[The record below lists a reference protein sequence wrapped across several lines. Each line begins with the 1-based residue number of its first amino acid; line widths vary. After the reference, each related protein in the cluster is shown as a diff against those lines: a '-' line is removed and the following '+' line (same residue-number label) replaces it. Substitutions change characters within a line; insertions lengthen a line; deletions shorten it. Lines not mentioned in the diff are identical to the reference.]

1 MRGADVEGAGQG
13 VSGVSSAMDDRSRQS
28 SKDDRENSSFPA
40 RFDAHCHL
48 FNLKYLFLE
57 AGEMILDAA
66 LGRYPL
72 APKADLLVPGSVQEV
87 TIEGRLGDFLKW
99 LKSLKEACAGSEEEH
114 LDIVLSAA
122 RRHWRDGYRVA
133 AIPLMMDIYYMFAPL
148 MRSGD
153 PPPVQTA
160 PRSDVGIARIG
171 EALREVNRFLHS
183 ADLGHEL
190 VDFIRDSLLQ
200 RHVGRSGNRLPPCTY
215 HDTRGFAHHRDRLA
229 DLKFRRPRDLHPFFA
244 VDPRRPGVVDAVV
257 SGRFVGKDKLFQGV
271 KLYPRMGFD
280 PACEAL
286 EPLFD
291 WCDRNRIPI
300 VSHCAAQGFPP
311 VGGHDGFGLPYS
323 FLPVLERHPGLV
335 VDFAHFGLY
344 ETPWADQ
351 VADLI
356 GRYDHVYSDLS
367 CYTRADQI
375 PAFKAA
381 YWDRPKVRE
390 RTMFGTDFDV
400 FYLVGIG
407 WTLDAYYDAFR
418 MEKNP
423 GAFGADD
430 LVRMTSTTPRRF
442 LSGVV

>member
-1 MRGADVEGAGQG
+1 MA
-13 VSGVSSAMDDRSRQS
+13 SG
-28 SKDDRENSSFPA
+28 FPA

-57 AGEMILDAA
+57 AGEILLDVA

-72 APKADLLVPGSVQEV
+72 APEKDSSIPGSVQEV
-87 TIEGRLGDFLKW
+87 TIEGQLGDFMKW

-114 LDIVLSAA
+114 LDVVLSAG

-133 AIPLMMDIYYMFAPL
+133 AMPLMMDIYYMFAPL
-148 MRSGD
+148 MRKGD
-153 PPPVQTA
+153 ASPVRKE
-160 PRSDVGIARIG
+160 PRSDAGTAGFG
-171 EALREVNRFLHS
+171 EAWRKAERLLRG
-183 ADLGHEL
+183 AGLGREL
-190 VDFIRDSLLQ
+190 SDFVRDALS
-200 RHVGRSGNRLPPCTY
+200 RERVGRMGGRVPAATY
-215 HDTRGFAHHRDRLA
+215 HETRGFAHHRDRLA

-257 SGRFVGKDKLFQGV
+257 SGEFVGKDKIFQGV

-286 EPLFD
+286 EPLFE
-291 WCDRNRIPI
+291 WCDRTRIPI

-311 VGGHDGFGLPYS
+311 VGGHDAFGLPCS
-323 FLPVLERHPGLV
+323 FLPVLERHPQLII
-335 VDFAHFGLY
+335 DFAHFGLY

-351 VADLI
+351 IADLI
-356 GRYDHVYSDLS
+356 ARYDHVYSDLS

-375 PAFKAA
+375 PAFKVA

-418 MEKNP
+418 AENNP
-423 GAFGADD
+423 GAFCAED
-430 LVRMTSTTPRRF
+430 LLRMTSTTPQRF
-442 LSGVV
+442 LAGVL

>member
-1 MRGADVEGAGQG
+1 MEGLGQG
-13 VSGVSSAMDDRSRQS
+13 VS
-28 SKDDRENSSFPA
+28 EPFPA

-57 AGEMILDAA
+57 AGEMLLDAV

-72 APKADLLVPGSVQEV
+72 APTIDATVPGSVQEV
-87 TIEGRLGDFLKW
+87 TVEGRLGDFLKW

-114 LDIVLSAA
+114 LDVVLSAA

-133 AIPLMMDIYYMFAPL
+133 AMPLMMDIYYMFAPL

-153 PPPVQTA
+153 PLPVQAA
-160 PRSDVGIARIG
+160 PRVDVGIARIG
-171 EALREVNRFLHS
+171 EALRQVDRLLRGAGLGRELSDFVRDALLRNR
-183 ADLGHEL
+183 
-190 VDFIRDSLLQ
+190 
-200 RHVGRSGNRLPPCTY
+200 VGGGGKRLPSATY
-215 HDTRGFAHHRDRLA
+215 QETRGFAHHRDRLA

-257 SGRFVGKDKLFQGV
+257 SGEFVGKGKVFQGV

-286 EPLFD
+286 APLFE

-311 VGGHDGFGLPYS
+311 VGGHDAFGMPSS
-323 FLPVLERHPGLV
+323 FLPVLERHPELII
-335 VDFAHFGLY
+335 DFAHFGLY

-351 VADLI
+351 IADLI
-356 GRYDHVYSDLS
+356 ARHDHVYSDLS
-367 CYTRADQI
+367 CYTRAERI
-375 PAFKAA
+375 RAFRAA

-400 FYLVGIG
+400 FHLVGIG
-407 WTLDAYYDAFR
+407 WTLDAYYGAFCAER
-418 MEKNP
+418 NP
-423 GAFGADD
+423 GAFSAED
-430 LVRMTSTTPRRF
+430 LVLMTSTTPQRF
-442 LSGVV
+442 LAAVI

>member
-1 MRGADVEGAGQG
+1 MAQAEGVRGARVEGLGQG
-13 VSGVSSAMDDRSRQS
+13 VSGP
-28 SKDDRENSSFPA
+28 FPA

-57 AGEMILDAA
+57 AGEMLLDVA

-72 APKADLLVPGSVQEV
+72 APQVDSSVPGSVQEV
-87 TIEGRLGDFLKW
+87 TVEGRLGDFLKW

-114 LDIVLSAA
+114 LDIALSAA

-133 AIPLMMDIYYMFAPL
+133 AMPLMMDIYYMFAPL
-148 MRSGD
+148 MRAGD
-153 PPPVQTA
+153 PPPVQAA
-160 PRSDVGIARIG
+160 PGADAGIARIG
-171 EALREVNRFLHS
+171 ETLRRVDRLLRG
-183 ADLGHEL
+183 AGLGREL
-190 VDFIRDSLLQ
+190 SDFVRDSLV
-200 RHVGRSGNRLPPCTY
+200 RRRAGRIGGRLPEATY
-215 HDTRGFAHHRDRLA
+215 HETRGFAHHRDRLA
-229 DLKFRRPRDLHPFFA
+229 DLKSRRPRDLHPFFA
-244 VDPRRPGVVDAVV
+244 VDPRRPGVVEAVV
-257 SGRFVGKDKLFQGV
+257 SGGFVGKGKVFQGV

-286 EPLFD
+286 EPLFE
-291 WCDRNRIPI
+291 WCGRNRIPI

-311 VGGHDGFGLPYS
+311 VGGHDAFGMPCS
-323 FLPVLERHPGLV
+323 FLPVLERHPELII
-335 VDFAHFGLY
+335 DFAHFGLY

-351 VADLI
+351 IADLI
-356 GRYDHVYSDLS
+356 ERHDHVYSDLS

-407 WTLDAYYDAFR
+407 WTLDAYYGAFR
-418 MEKNP
+418 AERNP
-423 GAFGADD
+423 GAFSAED
-430 LVRMTSTTPRRF
+430 LVLMTSTTPQRF
-442 LSGVV
+442 LAAVI